1 MVAVEHPDPLEEAKF
16 NTESMGVPARAR
28 PNDAFVDQASARDKS
43 YVGMVPGEQLR
54 VDADEL
60 SSGNEAH
67 ANFFGVFQ
75 LGMIMPG
82 SPEYKTLWAHTVVVQ
97 RLSNE
102 LSDIEEL
109 HLRVQQGCKLDA
121 AQREML
127 GREDEL
133 FEALEAAVAAAEAA
147 FAVPHTGPG
156 SPQKSEVQ
164 SDLNNPRPL
173 TRPSGP
179 QEHKEQSTLVQR
191 PQQSCATEAQIGPN
205 NQHKEQSALV
215 QRPQEPRVAETQ
227 IGPGSPREHEEQSAL
242 VQRPQKPRVAETQIG
257 PGSPREH
264 EEQSALV
271 QRPQQPRVAETQIG
285 PGSPREH
292 EQQSALV
299 QVRPQQP
306 RATEAQF
313 GPNSPH
319 EEQSALVPRPQEPR
333 VVETQIG
340 PGSPRE
346 REEQQS
352 ALAQQQ
358 QQPHATEAQPEPRK
372 PEHQSKPEPQKPEP
386 QSVIEPQSRPEPGDP
401 KPRAPQKPGK
411 PKELRVETTDAEPD
425 HWKPGGFEPRAFD
438 PGGSTEKKV
447 RKPAHNSCAPLRVR
461 LRLRGDG

>member
-1 MVAVEHPDPLEEAKF
+1 MVAVEHPDPPEEAKF
-16 NTESMGVPARAR
+16 NKFNTEQMGVPPRAQ
-28 PNDAFVDQASARDKS
+28 PIDAFVDLANGQQECVVHLGARVQIKSLEGDITFNGTVTEGPSLRYEDSTECCWTITFDKGYPSCYERFPRRWTSKTIVEWMLS
-43 YVGMVPGEQLR
+43 YAECCGEKISNKHGSRSPYEHEVPFAL
-54 VDADEL
+54 
-60 SSGNEAH
+60 
-67 ANFFGVFQ
+67 
-75 LGMIMPG
+75 
-82 SPEYKTLWAHTVVVQ
+82 VQ
-97 RLSNE
+97 RPQQP
-102 LSDIEEL
+102 
-109 HLRVQQGCKLDA
+109 RVVLTQ
-121 AQREML
+121 
-127 GREDEL
+127 
-133 FEALEAAVAAAEAA
+133 
-147 FAVPHTGPG
+147 
-156 SPQKSEVQ
+156 
-164 SDLNNPRPL
+164 

-179 QEHKEQSTLVQR
+179 QEHKEQSALVQR

-215 QRPQEPRVAETQ
+215 QRPQEPRVA
-227 IGPGSPREHEEQSAL
+227 
-242 VQRPQKPRVAETQIG
+242 
-257 PGSPREH
+257 
-264 EEQSALV
+264 
-271 QRPQQPRVAETQIG
+271 
-285 PGSPREH
+285 
-292 EQQSALV
+292 
-299 QVRPQQP
+299 
-306 RATEAQF
+306 
-313 GPNSPH
+313 
-319 EEQSALVPRPQEPR
+319 
-333 VVETQIG
+333 ETQIG

>member
-1 MVAVEHPDPLEEAKF
+1 
-16 NTESMGVPARAR
+16 MGMPPGAQ
-28 PNDAFVDQASARDKS
+28 PNDTFVDQANARDKS
-43 YVGMVPGEQLR
+43 YVDMVPGEQLR

-164 SDLNNPRPL
+164 SALNNPRPL

-215 QRPQEPRVAETQ
+215 QRPQ
-227 IGPGSPREHEEQSAL
+227 
-242 VQRPQKPRVAETQIG
+242 KPRVAETQIG

-264 EEQSALV
+264 EE
-271 QRPQQPRVAETQIG
+271 
-285 PGSPREH
+285 
-292 EQQSALV
+292 QSALV

-333 VVETQIG
+333 VAETQIG

-438 PGGSTEKKV
+438 PGGSTENKV
-447 RKPAHNSCAPLRVR
+447 RKPAHDSRSPLRVR

>member
-1 MVAVEHPDPLEEAKF
+1 MVAVEHPDPPEEAKF
-16 NTESMGVPARAR
+16 NTEQMGMPPGAQ
-28 PNDAFVDQASARDKS
+28 PNDTFVDQANARDKS
-43 YVGMVPGEQLR
+43 SVDMVPGEQLR

-67 ANFFGVFQ
+67 ANFFGIFQ

-109 HLRVQQGCKLDA
+109 HLRVQQGCKPDA

-156 SPQKSEVQ
+156 SP
-164 SDLNNPRPL
+164 
-173 TRPSGP
+173 
-179 QEHKEQSTLVQR
+179 
-191 PQQSCATEAQIGPN
+191 
-205 NQHKEQSALV
+205 
-215 QRPQEPRVAETQ
+215 
-227 IGPGSPREHEEQSAL
+227 REHEEQSAL
-242 VQRPQKPRVAETQIG
+242 VQRPQEPRVAETQIG

-319 EEQSALVPRPQEPR
+319 EVQSALVQRTQEPR
-333 VVETQIG
+333 VAATQIG
-340 PGSPRE
+340 PRSPRE

-372 PEHQSKPEPQKPEP
+372 PEHQSEPEPQKPEP
-386 QSVIEPQSRPEPGDP
+386 QSVMEPQSRPEPGDP
-401 KPRAPQKPGK
+401 MPRAPPTPGE
-411 PKELRVETTDAEPD
+411 PKEQRVETKDDEPD

-438 PGGSTEKKV
+438 PGGSTEQTV
-447 RKPAHNSCAPLRVR
+447 RMHAHNSCSPLRVR

>member
-215 QRPQEPRVAETQ
+215 QRPQ
-227 IGPGSPREHEEQSAL
+227 
-242 VQRPQKPRVAETQIG
+242 K
-257 PGSPREH
+257 
-264 EEQSALV
+264 
-271 QRPQQPRVAETQIG
+271 PRVAETQIG

-333 VVETQIG
+333 VAETQIG

-447 RKPAHNSCAPLRVR
+447 RKPAHNSCALLRVR